1 MKKIIL
7 MLLVAMVP
15 FLTMAQKRSKKA
27 KKVKT
32 EKMVEL
38 NSSFVFMVI
47 TGYETTFKEEV
58 RNGVSKTIPTRSRSV
73 EKDMMKSNSKFEF
86 NFDFGRVKFDEIS
99 KLSENASNYRTLATA
114 LNAAAYEGW
123 DFLSSNVI
131 LSGKDKIHYLYMR
144 KKR

>member
-1 MKKIIL
+1 

-47 TGYETTFKEEV
+47 TGYETAFKEEV

-86 NFDFGRVKFDEIS
+86 NFDFGRVKVDEIS

-131 LSGKDKIHYLYMR
+131 LSGKDKIHYFYMR

>member
-47 TGYETTFKEEV
+47 TGYEITFKEEV
-58 RNGVSKTIPTRSRSV
+58 RNGVSKTIPIRSRSV

-86 NFDFGRVKFDEIS
+86 NFDFGRVKVDEIS
-99 KLSENASNYRTLATA
+99 KLNENASNYRTLATA

-131 LSGKDKIHYLYMR
+131 LSGKDKIHYFYMR

>member
-1 MKKIIL
+1 
-7 MLLVAMVP
+7 
-15 FLTMAQKRSKKA
+15 
-27 KKVKT
+27 
-32 EKMVEL
+32 
-38 NSSFVFMVI
+38 
-47 TGYETTFKEEV
+47 
-58 RNGVSKTIPTRSRSV
+58 
-73 EKDMMKSNSKFEF
+73 MMKSNSKFEF

-131 LSGKDKIHYLYMR
+131 LSGKDKIHYFYMR